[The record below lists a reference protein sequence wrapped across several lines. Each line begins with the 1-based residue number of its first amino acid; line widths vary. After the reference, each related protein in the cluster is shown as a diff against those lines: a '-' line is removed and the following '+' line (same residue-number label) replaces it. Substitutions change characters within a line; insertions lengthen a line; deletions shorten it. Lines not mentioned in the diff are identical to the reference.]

1 MISERL
7 DDPHAAVTFSGK
19 MLTPRQVAERA
30 SRLLDRPRPVASIP
44 RSRAVLAR
52 TYDLFPRLERASMKP
67 LLAVGRLKAR
77 RLKRRIE
84 AGGSPPG

>member
-30 SRLLDRPRPVASIP
+30 SRLLDWPRPVASIP

-52 TYDLFPRLERASMKP
+52 TSTLPRLERASMKP

-84 AGGSPPG
+84 AGVSPPG